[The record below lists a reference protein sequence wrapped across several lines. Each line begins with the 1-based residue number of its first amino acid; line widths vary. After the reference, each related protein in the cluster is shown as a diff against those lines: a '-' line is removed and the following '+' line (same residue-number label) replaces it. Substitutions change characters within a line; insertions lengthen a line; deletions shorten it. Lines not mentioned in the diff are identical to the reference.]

1 MHRFEI
7 LANSMLI
14 GHTEFER
21 GDAPMGVAFGAFLPI
36 ATYASVR
43 QVIVQGEGK
52 ALEGIDLVARV
63 AATGQVI
70 ECQAGV
76 HITDHSAELGPEGL
90 EVTALGVGYP
100 QYAELFPQ
108 HVDAY
113 ENQFK

>member
-1 MHRFEI
+1 MQRFEV
-7 LANSMLI
+7 LANSVLI

-21 GDAPMGVAFGAFLPI
+21 GDPPMGVAFGAFLPI
-36 ATYASVR
+36 AAYARV
-43 QVIVQGEGK
+43 QEAIVQREGK
-52 ALEGIDLVARV
+52 AREGIDLVARV
-63 AATGQVI
+63 AATGEVI

-90 EVTALGVGYP
+90 EVTVLGVGYP
-100 QYAELFPQ
+100 LYAELFPQ